1 MRFRFH
7 PEVLSCLLLLVGTA
21 GAQQSP
27 SEAKFVTVPRE
38 VGLVTVAYQP
48 DCPLRFE
55 RVSFLAGIEGGGTT
69 TYDLRNSGT
78 KSIRAF
84 TVGDSIG
91 NRLSWDVPRSRGPVP
106 PGELAPLDGDQTE
119 PVALTGEVR
128 QKLKLQEP
136 MKGLVVLMVIRVEF
150 TDGTVYDDERVFKS
164 MLAYMDN
171 LQSKLN
177 LLESLK
183 NKPK

>member
-7 PEVLSCLLLLVGTA
+7 PEVLSCLLFLVGTVV
-21 GAQQSP
+21 AQEPP

-69 TYDLRNSGT
+69 TYDLRNSGK

-84 TVGDSIG
+84 AVGDSIG
-91 NRLSWDVPRSRGPVP
+91 HRLSWDGARVRGPVT
-106 PGELAPLDGDQTE
+106 PGELVPLDGDWVQTV
-119 PVALTGEVR
+119 PLTSELR

-150 TDGTVYDDERVFKS
+150 TDGTVYDDEKVFKAMVS
-164 MLAYMDN
+164 YIDDVQA
-171 LQSKLN
+171 KLDR
-177 LLESLK
+177 LEYLK